1 MLLSID
7 HGNKSIKGVYSDPFV
22 CGLSQSDSKPFG
34 DGVLKYR
41 NRYYLLSEERL
52 PYRRD
57 KTEDENYFILTL
69 FAIAREIEAMGKYQS
84 GVISIQLA
92 VGLPPA
98 YYGAQK
104 ASFVRYFSNR
114 GTIAFSY
121 RGKPFNILI
130 TEVACYPQSYAAA
143 VTAFQELKDIPRAIV
158 LDIGGYTA
166 DYLQIRNGAGD
177 LAVCDSL
184 EQGVILLYNKVKSRS
199 RAENDVLLSEAEIDD
214 ILMGRQSAARLE
226 IVALVENLAR
236 EFVANLM
243 NTLREH
249 QLELKSGCV
258 VFVGG
263 GSLLLRNQIEG
274 SGKVGR
280 MIFVEDVRA
289 NAKGYELLYQLS
301 HKSR

>member
-1 MLLSID
+1 M
-7 HGNKSIKGVYSDPFV
+7 
-22 CGLSQSDSKPFG
+22 CGLAVSDTRPFG

-84 GVISIQLA
+84 GVIPVQLA

-104 ASFVRYFSNR
+104 APFVRYFSNR

-121 RGKPFNILI
+121 RGKPYNILI
-130 TEVACYPQSYAAA
+130 TEVASYPQSYAAA

-177 LAVCDSL
+177 LTVCDSL
-184 EQGVILLYNKVKSRS
+184 ENGVILLYNKVKSRV
-199 RAENDVLLSEAEIDD
+199 RAEYDVLLSEQDIDAVLMRKQSTLSAD
-214 ILMGRQSAARLE
+214 IM
-226 IVALVENLAR
+226 ALVENLAQ
-236 EFVANLM
+236 EFIANLL
-243 NTLREH
+243 NTLREQ
-249 QLELKSGCV
+249 QLELKAGCV

-263 GSLLLRNQIEG
+263 GSLLLRRQIEN

-280 MIFVEDVRA
+280 TLFVEDVRA

>member
-7 HGNKSIKGVYSDPFV
+7 HGNKSIKGIYSEPFI
-22 CGLSQSDSKPFG
+22 CGLSVSDTQPFG

-41 NRYYLLSEERL
+41 NKYYLLSEERL
-52 PYRRD
+52 PYHRD

-69 FAIAREIEAMGKYQS
+69 FAIAREIEAAGKYQG
-84 GVISIQLA
+84 GVIPIQLA

-104 ASFVRYFSNR
+104 ASFVRYFTNR
-114 GTIAFSY
+114 GTISFSY

-130 TEVACYPQSYAAA
+130 TEVVSYPQSYAAA
-143 VTAFQELKDIPRAIV
+143 VTAFQELKNIPRAIV

-177 LAVCDSL
+177 LSVCDSL
-184 EQGVILLYNKVKSRS
+184 ENGVILLYNKVKSRV
-199 RAENDVLLSEAEIDD
+199 RAEYDVLLSEPEIDA
-214 ILMGRQSAARLE
+214 ILMGTQITVGAD
-226 IVALVENLAR
+226 IVSLTDNLAQ
-236 EFVANLM
+236 EFITNLL

-249 QLELKSGCV
+249 QIELKAGCI
-258 VFVGG
+258 VFAGG
-263 GSLLLRNQIEG
+263 GSLLLRRQIER

-280 MIFVEDVRA
+280 TIFVEDVRA
-289 NAKGYELLYQLS
+289 NARGYELLYQLS
-301 HKSR
+301 HKLR

>member
-1 MLLSID
+1 MLLSLD
-7 HGNKSIKGVYSDPFV
+7 HGNKAIKGISGEPFV
-22 CGLSQSDSKPFG
+22 CGLSVSDTKPFG

-69 FAIAREIEAMGKYQS
+69 FAIAREIEAAGKYQS
-84 GVISIQLA
+84 GVIPIQLA

-114 GTIAFSY
+114 GTIAFSH
-121 RGKPFNILI
+121 RSKPFNILI

-143 VTAFQELKDIPRAIV
+143 VTAFQELKDIPRALIV
-158 LDIGGYTA
+158 DIGGYTA

-177 LAVCDSL
+177 LSVCDSM
-184 EQGVILLYNKVKSRS
+184 ENGVIRLYNKVRS
-199 RAENDVLLSEAEIDD
+199 RIRADYDLLLSEREIDD
-214 ILMGRQSAARLE
+214 ILMGKQSAVRAE
-226 IVALVENLAR
+226 ILAVVENLAQ
-236 EFVANLM
+236 EFVANLL
-243 NTLREH
+243 NTLREN
-249 QLELKSGCV
+249 QLELKTGCI

-263 GSLLLRNQIEG
+263 GSLLLRRQIEN

-280 MIFVEDVRA
+280 TIFVEDVRA